1 MFTGIISDMGEIL
14 SIDKI
19 GDTSF
24 KIATSYNIEKID
36 LGASIACSG
45 VCLTVTNKGINDDG
59 QNWFY
64 VAASNET
71 INLTT
76 LSIWKIG
83 DRINLER
90 ALKIGDEL
98 GGHMVLGH
106 VDGMAE
112 VISRNKQGDSIVY
125 DFILPKEYKRFIA
138 PKGSIVLD
146 GVSLTINKVDGKKI
160 SVNIISHTALNTNLN
175 ILKIGDKV
183 NFEIDALARYVAR
196 LLDDKDLK
204 KDQHV

>member
-1 MFTGIISDMGEIL
+1 MFTGIISDMGKIL
-14 SIDKI
+14 SVDKI

-24 KIATSYNIEKID
+24 KIATSYNIDKID

-45 VCLTVTNKGINDDG
+45 VCLTVTDKGVDNDG
-59 QNWFY
+59 QHWFY
-64 VAASNET
+64 VAASWET

-76 LSIWKIG
+76 LSTWKIG
-83 DRINLER
+83 DKINLER

-112 VISRNKQGDSIVY
+112 VVSRNEQGDSIVY
-125 DFILPKEYKRFIA
+125 QFIIPKQYKRFIA

-146 GVSLTINKVDGKKI
+146 GISLTINNVDDIKFD
-160 SVNIISHTALNTNLN
+160 VNIIAHTALNTNLN
-175 ILKIGDKV
+175 DMKIGNKV

-196 LLDDKDLK
+196 LLDAKD
-204 KDQHV
+204 